1 VVSARREKVGQ
12 PTSGLASNLAA
23 SILAR
28 AAKLGRTLVER
39 VLRHGLGGLLKR
51 FMGNSNGAKA
61 GLYKALTSM
70 SIRPAIKS
78 EALDLWAW
86 TWHGGTLLHV
96 VIALK
101 GGAGGGQERIKVRLV
116 Q

>member
-1 VVSARREKVGQ
+1 MVSARREKVGQ
-12 PTSGLASNLAA
+12 PTSGLATNLAA

-28 AAKLGRTLVER
+28 AAELGRTLVER
-39 VLRHGLGGLLKR
+39 VLRHGLGGLLQR

-86 TWHGGTLLHV
+86 ACARVNTSASGYSGEGRC
-96 VIALK
+96 A
-101 GGAGGGQERIKVRLV
+101 QRLRRDR
-116 Q
+116 